1 MPSSKSKKPK
11 NKINL
16 IPIQNEGGKKYNWI
30 EERALES
37 CPEILDQIITK
48 AKSGD
53 REAGKFILE
62 RFLPNKRRGTTIKL
76 ELSRAATPA
85 DVNKISIEIIDK
97 VQKGELSPE
106 EGTTLHELLA
116 NRIKIYEATVQE
128 ERIAQMERLVG
139 VDVVQINNIDI
150 NQPLQELR
158 EEVVESYIN
167 KLNKAIGQTAENFPI
182 EKIFKK
188 E

>member
-1 MPSSKSKKPK
+1 MPSYKSKKPK
-11 NKINL
+11 NRINL
-16 IPIQNEGGKKYNWI
+16 IPLQNEGDKKYNWI

-48 AKSGD
+48 AKNGD

-76 ELSRAATPA
+76 ELSKAATPA
-85 DVNKISIEIIDK
+85 DVNKISIDVIDK
-97 VQKGELSPE
+97 VQKGEISPE
-106 EGTTLHELLA
+106 EGMTLHELLA

-150 NQPLQELR
+150 NQPLKDLR
-158 EEVVESYIN
+158 EEVIDSYMNKIN
-167 KLNKAIGQTAENFPI
+167 KSISKTAEHLPI
-182 EKIFKK
+182 EKILKK